1 MDVQGLAVGVVI
13 DPADSKIAEFEPDFV
28 GWRDQAPGATDR
40 CKMPDRQHGG
50 RKRDG
55 QQQRPQARPP
65 CTRTRRLA
73 RCGRGVL
80 GIGRERGHDQVG
92 YYASTKLVSMKVAK
106 SGRRLI
112 CFSASIWSA

>member
-1 MDVQGLAVGVVI
+1 MDVQGLAIGVVI
-13 DPADSKIAEFEPDFV
+13 DPAESKIPEFEPDFV
-28 GWRDQAPGATDR
+28 GWRDQAPRAADCG
-40 CKMPDRQHGG
+40 KMPDRQHCD

-65 CTRTRRLA
+65 CRRPRHLA
-73 RCGRGVL
+73 RGNL
-80 GIGRERGHDQVG
+80 SILSIGRKGGHDQVG
-92 YYASTKLVSMKVAK
+92 FTASTKLVSMKVAK